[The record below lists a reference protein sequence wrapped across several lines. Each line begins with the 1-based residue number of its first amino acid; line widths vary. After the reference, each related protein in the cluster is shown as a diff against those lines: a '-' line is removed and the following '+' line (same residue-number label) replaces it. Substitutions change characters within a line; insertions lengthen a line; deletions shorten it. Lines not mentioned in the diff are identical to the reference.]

1 MFNDIDDKFVGYAIS
16 GYYIDSDKV
25 KRESRLCWISYN
37 NTIVNF
43 LCAVTFPNKQRR
55 TYLPD

>member
-43 LCAVTFPNKQRR
+43 
-55 TYLPD
+55 